1 MKKKSY
7 KWLFRLIDKI
17 TNKDCPNNNHFI
29 YYGHN
34 VDLTS
39 GTRDYVSC
47 YVSKSDLS
55 RRSVPIID
63 FSFDFWTKEL
73 VFDFYTDYEIRN
85 AVFHAFKSLYDGDV
99 SVVDEPIKE
108 DIRWYSQEDIR
119 EEFGDEHC
127 EKRIAE
133 LESKMI

>member
-1 MKKKSY
+1 
-7 KWLFRLIDKI
+7 
-17 TNKDCPNNNHFI
+17 
-29 YYGHN
+29 
-34 VDLTS
+34 
-39 GTRDYVSC
+39 
-47 YVSKSDLS
+47 VSKSDLS

-73 VFDFYTDYEIRN
+73 VFDFYIDYEIRN
-85 AVFHAFKSLYDGDV
+85 AVFHAFKSLYDGEV

-127 EKRIAE
+127 EKMIAE
-133 LESKMI
+133 LEAKMI